1 MSARWRTGL
10 VVLGAALA
18 LAGCSSGGSDSPAEE
33 TGSSQSAATTAEK
46 PAKEAPV
53 AEEPA
58 AEEPQDGAALDAF
71 VAEQQSSIPAVMDA
85 SPGVY
90 SEVAIEGTAPSTI
103 VFSYVYAEAV
113 DVPTAA
119 AYLDTM
125 VDTLQAA
132 CDAQVFP
139 AMEAAGVS
147 DPQAVYTYLNPDGSE
162 VWSHTF
168 AAS

>member
-18 LAGCSSGGSDSPAEE
+18 LAGCSSGGSDTPAAE
-33 TGSSQSAATTAEK
+33 TGSSQSSGTTSEK
-46 PAKEAPV
+46 PAKERAV
-53 AEEPA
+53 EEQPA
-58 AEEPQDGAALDAF
+58 DGALEAF
-71 VAEQQSSIPAVMDA
+71 VADQQSSIPAVMEA

-90 SEVAIEGTAPSTI
+90 SDVAIEATAPSTI

-113 DVPTAA
+113 DVPSAA

-125 VDTLQAA
+125 VSTLQSA

-162 VWSHTF
+162 VWTHTF
-168 AAS
+168 AGS

>member
-18 LAGCSSGGSDSPAEE
+18 LAGCSSDGSGSTAAGA
-33 TGSSQSAATTAEK
+33 GSSESSATAAQK
-46 PAKEAPV
+46 PAKEKPV
-53 AEEPA
+53 AQEPA
-58 AEEPQDGAALDAF
+58 ADEPQGSGVLEAF
-71 VAEQQSSIPAVMDA
+71 VAAQQSSIPAILDA
-85 SPGVY
+85 GAGVY
-90 SEVAIEGTAPSTI
+90 SDAAIEAVAPSTI

-125 VDTLQAA
+125 VETLQAA

-139 AMEAAGVS
+139 AMVAVGIS
-147 DPQAVYTYLNPDGSE
+147 DPQVVYTYLNPDGSE
-162 VWSHTF
+162 IWTHTF
-168 AAS
+168 AVS

>member
-18 LAGCSSGGSDSPAEE
+18 LAGCSSGGSDSPAAG
-33 TGSSQSAATTAEK
+33 TGSSASSGTTAEK
-46 PAKEAPV
+46 PAKEEP
-53 AEEPA
+53 AEEQPA
-58 AEEPQDGAALDAF
+58 DGALDAF
-71 VAEQQSSIPAVMDA
+71 VAEQQASIPAVMEA

-90 SEVAIEGTAPSTI
+90 AEVAIEAAAPSTI
-103 VFSYVYAEAV
+103 VFRYTYAEAV

-125 VDTLQAA
+125 VDTLQGA

-147 DPQAVYTYLNPDGSE
+147 DPQAQYTYLNPDGSE
-162 VWSHTF
+162 VWTHTF
-168 AAS
+168 ATS

>member
-1 MSARWRTGL
+1 MSVRWRTGL

-18 LAGCSSGGSDSPAEE
+18 LAGCSSGGSDSPAEV
-33 TGSSQSAATTAEK
+33 TGSSQSSGATAEK
-46 PAKEAPV
+46 PAK
-53 AEEPA
+53 EEPA
-58 AEEPQDGAALDAF
+58 AEEPQDDGALDAF
-71 VAEQQSSIPAVMDA
+71 VAAQQSSIPAIMDA
-85 SPGVY
+85 TPGVY
-90 SEVAIEGTAPSTI
+90 SEVAIEGTEPSTI

-125 VDTLQAA
+125 VETLQAA

-139 AMEAAGVS
+139 AMEAVGIS

-162 VWSHTF
+162 IWSHTF

>member
-18 LAGCSSGGSDSPAEE
+18 LSGCSSDGSDSPAEV
-33 TGSSQSAATTAEK
+33 TGSSQSSGTTSEK
-46 PAKEAPV
+46 PAK
-53 AEEPA
+53 EEPA

-71 VAEQQSSIPAVMDA
+71 VAEQQASIPAVMDA

-90 SEVAIEGTAPSTI
+90 SDVAIEGTAPSTI

-113 DVPTAA
+113 DVAMAA
-119 AYLDTM
+119 SYLDTM

-139 AMEAAGVS
+139 AMESAGIS

-168 AAS
+168 SAS

>member
-10 VVLGAALA
+10 VALGAALA
-18 LAGCSSGGSDSPAEE
+18 LAGCSSGGSDSPAAG
-33 TGSSQSAATTAEK
+33 TGSSASSGTTAEK
-46 PAKEAPV
+46 PAKEEP
-53 AEEPA
+53 AEEQPA
-58 AEEPQDGAALDAF
+58 DGALDAF
-71 VAEQQSSIPAVMDA
+71 VAEQQASIPAVMEA

-90 SEVAIEGTAPSTI
+90 AEVAIEAAAPSTI
-103 VFSYVYAEAV
+103 VFRYTYAEAV

-125 VDTLQAA
+125 VDTLQGA

-147 DPQAVYTYLNPDGSE
+147 DPQAQYTYLNPDGSE
-162 VWSHTF
+162 VWTHTF
-168 AAS
+168 ATS